1 MTYLFDVNKF
11 NTTFQINE
19 KNTKAKHNTGRRFRL
34 FPYKTTV
41 NVDQVTSLHEL
52 VGRYFCQ
59 LQESKEVTVTFDSL
73 LAEIIPK
80 VKVAPGLEDSF
91 KKVLKDLFFDEN
103 GKLKPTNLNLLYLLH
118 CPKEQID
125 VADFLSDVLGRRA
138 NVKEILAK
146 CMKKMESQTNVL
158 EHLVISLLRPE
169 TVEQKK
175 HRHYFQ
181 VTEQFNELFESDLEF
196 ILKSASRTRESLVDL
211 LHLYYFTQV
220 AQTCLQLD
228 SFLKGNRQ
236 QCQPIYFAL
245 EWERTS
251 RGRKC
256 YSQGWGAL
264 HESIKRMFTHAFVLE
279 LLNQTKEDHNVDYI
293 ALAQMISDPTEEKE
307 MTEQVRLMC
316 DTYRAGIDDCPEMQK
331 LMRPNQ
337 GELGLAQEI
346 KYLFDSVE
354 RQFEKTFRNR
364 PQRIYNSGFLEFCK
378 EQFVQVRGQA
388 GSLLILSES
397 NLILLAKLA
406 IKDKEKLRLNDVF
419 KEFEKRGFFLDSK
432 SKVSA
437 MQYFEKLNLIEK
449 KSDSGDAQY
458 VKRIL

>member
-19 KNTKAKHNTGRRFRL
+19 KNTKAKHNTGKWFRL
-34 FPYKTTV
+34 FPYKTTDK
-41 NVDQVTSLHEL
+41 VDPVTSLHEL
-52 VGRYFCQ
+52 IGRYFCQ
-59 LQESKEVTVTFDSL
+59 LQECKEVTATFDAL
-73 LAEIIPK
+73 WAEISPK
-80 VKVAPGLEDSF
+80 VKVSPGLEDNF

-103 GKLKPTNLNLLYLLH
+103 GKVRPINLNLLYLLN

-125 VADFLSDVLGRRA
+125 VADFLSDVLGRRE
-138 NVKEILAK
+138 NVKRILAK
-146 CMKKMESQTNVL
+146 CMGEMESQTNVL

-169 TVEQKK
+169 NIEHKK
-175 HRHYFQ
+175 HKHYFQ

-228 SFLKGNRQ
+228 SFLEGNRQ
-236 QCQPIYFAL
+236 QCQPLYFAF

-256 YSQGWGAL
+256 CVQGWGVL
-264 HESIKRMFTHAFVLE
+264 HESIKRMLTHAFVLE
-279 LLNQTKEDHNVDYI
+279 LLNQTQEDHNVDYI
-293 ALAQMISDPTEEKE
+293 ALAQMINDPAEEKE
-307 MTEQVRLMC
+307 ITEQIRLMC

-337 GELGLAQEI
+337 GEIGLSEEI
-346 KYLFDSVE
+346 KYLFDSVDL
-354 RQFEKTFRNR
+354 QFEKTFRNK
-364 PQRIYNSGFLEFCK
+364 PHKNYNSGFLEFCK
-378 EQFVQVRGQA
+378 EQFVQTRGQA
-388 GSLLILSES
+388 GSLLILSET
-397 NLILLAKLA
+397 NLILLTKLA

-432 SKVSA
+432 SKVNA

>member
-1 MTYLFDVNKF
+1 M
-11 NTTFQINE
+11 
-19 KNTKAKHNTGRRFRL
+19 
-34 FPYKTTV
+34 
-41 NVDQVTSLHEL
+41 
-52 VGRYFCQ
+52 
-59 LQESKEVTVTFDSL
+59 
-73 LAEIIPK
+73 
-80 VKVAPGLEDSF
+80 
-91 KKVLKDLFFDEN
+91 
-103 GKLKPTNLNLLYLLH
+103 
-118 CPKEQID
+118 
-125 VADFLSDVLGRRA
+125 
-138 NVKEILAK
+138 
-146 CMKKMESQTNVL
+146 
-158 EHLVISLLRPE
+158 
-169 TVEQKK
+169 
-175 HRHYFQ
+175 
-181 VTEQFNELFESDLEF
+181 FESDLEF

-337 GELGLAQEI
+337 GEPGLAQEI

-378 EQFVQVRGQA
+378 KQFVQVRGQA

>member
-19 KNTKAKHNTGRRFRL
+19 KNTKATHNTGKWFRL
-34 FPYKTTV
+34 FPYKTTEKF
-41 NVDQVTSLHEL
+41 DQVTSLQEL
-52 VGRYFCQ
+52 MGRYFCQ
-59 LQESKEVTVTFDSL
+59 LQESREVTVTFDSL
-73 LAEIIPK
+73 WAAISPR

-103 GKLKPTNLNLLYLLH
+103 GEIKPTNINLLYLLN
-118 CPKEQID
+118 CPKEQIE
-125 VADFLSDVLGRRA
+125 VADYLSDVLGLRT
-138 NVKEILAK
+138 NVQRILTK
-146 CMKKMESQTNVL
+146 YMQEMESQTNVL

-169 TVEQKK
+169 TLEQKE
-175 HRHYFQ
+175 HRRYFQ
-181 VTEQFNELFESDLEF
+181 VTNQFNELFESDFEF

-211 LHLYYFTQV
+211 FHLYYFTQV

-228 SFLKGNRQ
+228 SFLEGNRQ
-236 QCQPIYFAL
+236 QCLPIYFAL

-251 RGRKC
+251 KGRKC
-256 YSQGWGAL
+256 YEQGWGIL
-264 HESIKRMFTHAFVLE
+264 YESIKKMFTHAVVLE
-279 LLNQTKEDHNVDYI
+279 ILNQTKEDHNVDYI
-293 ALAQMISDPTEEKE
+293 ALAQMAKDSIEGKKI
-307 MTEQVRLMC
+307 TEQVRLMC
-316 DTYRAGIDDCPEMQK
+316 DTYRTSIDDCSEMQK

-337 GELGLAQEI
+337 GETDLAEEV
-346 KYLFDSVE
+346 KYLFDSVD
-354 RQFEKTFRNR
+354 RQFDKTTRHR
-364 PQRIYNSGFLEFCK
+364 RRSTYNSWFLEFCK
-378 EQFVQVRGQA
+378 EQFVQARGQA

-397 NLILLAKLA
+397 NLILLTKLA

-419 KEFEKRGFFLDSK
+419 KVFEKRGFFLDSK

>member
-19 KNTKAKHNTGRRFRL
+19 KNTKAKHKTGRWFRL

-52 VGRYFCQ
+52 IGRYFRQ
-59 LQESKEVTVTFDSL
+59 LQECREVTVTFGTL
-73 LAEIIPK
+73 WAEISPR
-80 VKVAPGLEDSF
+80 VKVAPGLEDSL

-103 GKLKPTNLNLLYLLH
+103 GEIKPTNLNLLYLLN
-118 CPKEQID
+118 CPKEQIE
-125 VADFLSDVLGRRA
+125 VADYLSDVLGGRT
-138 NVKEILAK
+138 NVQRILTK
-146 CMKKMESQTNVL
+146 YMQEMESQTNVL
-158 EHLVISLLRPE
+158 EHLLISLLRPE
-169 TVEQKK
+169 TLEQKE
-175 HRHYFQ
+175 HRRYFQ

-228 SFLKGNRQ
+228 SFLEGNRQ

-256 YSQGWGAL
+256 YSQGWGTL

-307 MTEQVRLMC
+307 ITKQVRLMC
-316 DTYRAGIDDCPEMQK
+316 DTYRAGIDDCSEMQK

-337 GELGLAQEI
+337 GETRLAEEI
-346 KYLFDSVE
+346 KYLFDSVDL
-354 RQFEKTFRNR
+354 QFEKTFRNG

-378 EQFVQVRGQA
+378 EQFVQARGQA

-397 NLILLAKLA
+397 NLILLTKLA

-432 SKVSA
+432 SKVIS